1 MRCGGLQA
9 SDAVHRENDQEHAR
23 DVRPLRFAGRPFV
36 LVRRRH
42 LAGVKRALRQQ
53 QKRARCQR
61 QGGYG
66 YGRGRGGQDGDDQ
79 RARERRHER
88 GGNHRFDDAGLRAG
102 EQARPQQN
110 EHDRPY
116 DGAYAG
122 KRHRHGAQRAGQKG
136 GRKREHGAYG
146 RERGAGNVE
155 GTEVRKFP
163 RASRQASGK
172 TGQRRDG
179 GRERPCHAALQ
190 RLAVRERSR
199 QDEVPQAR
207 APGIDQAESQHAQ
220 RERGFQHR
228 R

>member
-1 MRCGGLQA
+1 MRAMFVRFVSRDGLSCLSAGGTLPVSSA
-9 SDAVHRENDQEHAR
+9 
-23 DVRPLRFAGRPFV
+23 
-36 LVRRRH
+36 
-42 LAGVKRALRQQ
+42 
-53 QKRARCQR
+53 
-61 QGGYG
+61 
-66 YGRGRGGQDGDDQ
+66 
-79 RARERRHER
+79 
-88 GGNHRFDDAGLRAG
+88 RFDNSRSAPDASGKADTATA
-102 EQARPQQN
+102 EAV
-110 EHDRPY
+110 
-116 DGAYAG
+116 AG
-122 KRHRHGAQRAGQKG
+122 KTGTTSAHASVATNEAGTTVSTMPVSVRANRHACSRMSTTGPMPVPMPASATATELQRAGQKG